1 MSDSQERTQQA
12 TPKRMKEAR
21 EKGKLSFS
29 KDLVSWI
36 AIGATA
42 AMIPQAIT
50 ATSDAM
56 TASMA
61 NFATIIANP
70 DEAIAV
76 AALTDGLGV
85 IIPALTPM
93 FIVVVISVIAATAL
107 QRGIH
112 LKKFAPEVE
121 QFNLVT
127 GVKRVFGM
135 QALWEG
141 AKALLKTAVVGIVL
155 YAVIQGLMPVLMS
168 AGGLPVSSIIE
179 AAGGGVAAL
188 GQSAIVAGLV
198 LAAADVLVVM
208 QRNRKQTRMTMKE
221 VKDEHKSSEGDPH
234 VKGQR
239 RSLQMALGRKRMIAA
254 VAGADVVML
263 NPTHYAVALKYE
275 PGKAAPRVVA
285 KGVDEIA
292 ARIREKAAETN
303 VPMVHDIP
311 LARALY
317 AACEVGEEIPLELYS
332 AVARVLAFVMSLKA
346 RGSAKGVHRLAP
358 AAA

>member
-42 AMIPQAIT
+42 AMIPQTIT
-50 ATSDAM
+50 ATTDAM

-76 AALTDGLGV
+76 AALTDGLGT

-93 FIVVVISVIAATAL
+93 FVVVVISVIAATAL

-112 LKKFAPEVE
+112 LKKFAPEVS

-141 AKALLKTAVVGIVL
+141 AKALLKTAVVGVVL
-155 YAVIQGLMPVLMS
+155 YSVIQGLMPVLMS
-168 AGGLPVSSIIE
+168 AGGLPISSIIE

-188 GQSAIVAGLV
+188 GQSAIVAGLA

-239 RSLQMALGRKRMIAA
+239 RSLQLALGRKRMIAA

-285 KGVDEIA
+285 KGVDEVA
-292 ARIREKAAETN
+292 ARIREKATETN

-358 AAA
+358 TAA